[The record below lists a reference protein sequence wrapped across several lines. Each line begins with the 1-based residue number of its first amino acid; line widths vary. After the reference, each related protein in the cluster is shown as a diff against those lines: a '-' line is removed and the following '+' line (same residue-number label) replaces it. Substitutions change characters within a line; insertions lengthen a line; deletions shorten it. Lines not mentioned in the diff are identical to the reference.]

1 MRVSL
6 KNCHFPRAP
15 IFVCGDSGYFAK
27 PIIPR
32 LNGPRTKTNVVQGKV
47 PLSAATLH
55 LPPSLKQH
63 IARHAKKRPAKCAKT
78 RPGVATY
85 ASVISSAVPC
95 AVTKYVGST
104 AVEPLGAYTKYRTDL
119 QLEKKRISYLK
130 NLQQELLEK
139 LTAVTAA
146 VWMANEKVE
155 VHLP

>member
-1 MRVSL
+1 
-6 KNCHFPRAP
+6 
-15 IFVCGDSGYFAK
+15 
-27 PIIPR
+27 
-32 LNGPRTKTNVVQGKV
+32 
-47 PLSAATLH
+47 
-55 LPPSLKQH
+55 
-63 IARHAKKRPAKCAKT
+63 
-78 RPGVATY
+78 VATY

>member
-6 KNCHFPRAP
+6 KSCHFPMAP

-32 LNGPRTKTNVVQGKV
+32 LNAPRNKTIVVQGKV

-78 RPGVATY
+78 RPGMATY
-85 ASVISSAVPC
+85 ETVMLREVPC

-104 AVEPLGAYTKYRTDL
+104 AVEPSGAYTKYKTDL
-119 QLEKKRISYLK
+119 QLERKRIPYLQ

-139 LTAVTAA
+139 LTTVTAA
-146 VWMANEKVE
+146 VCLAREKVD
-155 VHLP
+155 VPVP